1 MSFWTSIIITG
12 SGGGSITIS
21 SPSSGNV
28 DGTNT
33 QFGASAKPTI
43 VVSDDASYRENHGWT
58 WNAGTLT
65 VTITGPAPQY
75 DVYFIN

>member
-21 SPSSGNV
+21 SPSSGTV

-33 QFGASAKPTI
+33 QFGFSSKPNVI
-43 VVSDDASYRENHGWT
+43 VSDDAIYRENYGFT
-58 WNAGTLT
+58 WNSGTLT
-65 VTITGPAPQY
+65 ATLAVAPVY
-75 DVYFIN
+75 DVFAIM

>member
-1 MSFWTSIIITG
+1 MSFWTQLKITT

-21 SPSSGNV
+21 TPSSGNV

-33 QFGASAKPTI
+33 QFTTSTKPTI
-43 VVSDDASYRENHGWT
+43 VVSDDASYRENYGWT

-65 VTITGPAPQY
+65 VTVNIPPVY
-75 DVYFIN
+75 DLYFIS